1 MQRRAGCLARPLPS
15 RRPNRRL
22 TGHGHENPI
31 AARAHDHRSC
41 AHDHHRAPHLRSL
54 VRHHGRRDHTRGPGA
69 AARLLLRRGQPLLP
83 PVPRPRGH
91 PEELESGL
99 ADTPSDDLAEPDGL
113 FLIGC
118 YDGAAQSCA
127 GLRRHDADTVEL
139 TRVFVRPGLR
149 GTGGGSRLLAA
160 VDEAARSL
168 GAHRIVLDTRLDLVE
183 ARALYTRHGYREIPA
198 YSSGPYAQ
206 IWYGKELGR

>member
-1 MQRRAGCLARPLPS
+1 M
-15 RRPNRRL
+15 
-22 TGHGHENPI
+22 T
-31 AARAHDHRSC
+31 DT
-41 AHDHHRAPHLRSL
+41 APR
-54 VRHHGRRDHTRGPGA
+54 T
-69 AARLLLRRGQPLLP
+69 ARLWSVATADVTAPEALALLREYYYDVANRYYRLHLG
-83 PVPRPRGH
+83 REGT

-99 ADTPSDDLAEPDGL
+99 AGSPSDDLAAPDGL
-113 FLIGC
+113 FLLGH

-127 GLRRHDADTVEL
+127 GLRRRDADTVEL

-149 GTGGGSRLLAA
+149 GTGGGARLLAA

-168 GAHRIVLDTRLDLVE
+168 GARRIVLDTRLDLVE

-206 IWYGKELGR
+206 IWYGKELAG

>member
-1 MQRRAGCLARPLPS
+1 MTITAPRTSDHWSVTTADVTTPEALA
-15 RRPNRRL
+15 
-22 TGHGHENPI
+22 
-31 AARAHDHRSC
+31 
-41 AHDHHRAPHLRSL
+41 
-54 VRHHGRRDHTRGPGA
+54 
-69 AARLLLRRGQPLLP
+69 LLRDYYYDVANRYCRLYLG
-83 PVPRPRGH
+83 REGT